1 MLCRQYSCS
10 TGRDLRKERTSEIVG
25 LCQYGVPWIIHGDM
39 TQSFIQPDR
48 LHDQVEGL
56 ISNDQNSEV
65 SSDASIQRLTLLWD
79 KRRFL
84 ARVTACGLLAGVL
97 LAFVIPKR
105 FTSTARLMPP
115 DEGRGTGMT
124 MLAAL
129 AGKAGPLGSFGGDLL
144 GLKTTG
150 DLFIGILQSRTVQ
163 DEVITKFDLRKVY
176 EERQWADART
186 ELARRTQLSQDR
198 KNEII
203 TIAVTDR
210 SPQRAQQIAEEYVAA
225 LNDVVVSLNTSS
237 AHREREFLE
246 GRLNQVQ
253 KDLEAAETKFSDF
266 SSKNSAIDIE
276 AQGKAMIT
284 ETAGLEGQLVAA
296 QTELQG
302 LKQIYSEN
310 NVRVRATQARVS
322 ELQRQIRKLGGEVG
336 GPSNPGA
343 GEGAYPTIRQLPI
356 LGVTY
361 ADLYRRLKVED
372 AVFQT
377 LTQQYEAA
385 KVEEAKET
393 PSVKVLDPPDFPE
406 RKSFPPR
413 GLIILLGIALAFP
426 GAVTWVLAVDGWQR
440 VDSADKRKVLVKR
453 VWTDIQS
460 VSFRNSTNGN
470 GIPSDLNRPTRLFSR
485 FRGHPSNG
493 LRNRHDARDQK
504 DA

>member
-1 MLCRQYSCS
+1 MS
-10 TGRDLRKERTSEIVG
+10 
-25 LCQYGVPWIIHGDM
+25 
-39 TQSFIQPDR
+39 QSFIHPDH
-48 LHDQVEGL
+48 LQDEVEGL
-56 ISNDQNSEV
+56 IPNDRNS
-65 SSDASIQRLTLLWD
+65 DLIPDRSIQRLTLLWD

-84 ARVTACGLLAGVL
+84 ARVTACGLVLGTL
-97 LAFVIPKR
+97 LAFVIPRR

-115 DEGRGTGMT
+115 DEGQGTGMT

-129 AGKAGPLGSFGGDLL
+129 AGKAGPLGSLGGDLL

-176 EERQWADART
+176 GERQWADART

-203 TIAVTDR
+203 MIAVTDR

-253 KDLEAAETKFSDF
+253 KDLEAAETNFSDF

-310 NVRVRATQARVS
+310 NVRVRATQARVT
-322 ELQRQIRKLGGEVG
+322 ELQRQIRKLGGQVDDRT
-336 GPSNPGA
+336 A
-343 GEGAYPTIRQLPI
+343 TVGEGAYPTIRQLPI

-393 PSVKVLDPPDFPE
+393 PSVKVLDPPDLPE

-413 GLIILLGIALAFP
+413 GLIILLGMALAFP
-426 GAVTWVLAVDGWQR
+426 GAVTWVLAVDAWR
-440 VDSADKRKVLVKR
+440 EIDLADKRKVLAKR
-453 VWTDIQS
+453 VWADIQL
-460 VSFRNSTNGN
+460 VAIRNAKNGN
-470 GIPSDLNRPTRLFSR
+470 GSADDLNRPTRLFNR
-485 FRGHPSNG
+485 FRSHPRNG
-493 LRNRHDARDQK
+493 LHRRHDAK
-504 DA
+504 DRENT

>member
-1 MLCRQYSCS
+1 MSQS
-10 TGRDLRKERTSEIVG
+10 
-25 LCQYGVPWIIHGDM
+25 P
-39 TQSFIQPDR
+39 TQSERVQHDVVEDLISHDQALKPTPDR
-48 LHDQVEGL
+48 
-56 ISNDQNSEV
+56 
-65 SSDASIQRLTLLWD
+65 SIQRLTLLWSE
-79 KRRFL
+79 RRFL
-84 ARVTACGLLAGVL
+84 VRVTACGLVLGIL
-97 LAFVIPKR
+97 LAFAIPKR

-115 DEGRGTGMT
+115 NESQGTGMT

-129 AGKAGPLGSFGGDLL
+129 AGKAGSLGSLGGDLL

-163 DEVITKFDLRKVY
+163 DKLITQFDLRKAY
-176 EERQWADART
+176 GERQWADART
-186 ELARRTQLSQDR
+186 ELAKRTELSQDR

-210 SPQRAQQIAEEYVAA
+210 SPQRAQQMTEEYIAA

-246 GRLNQVQ
+246 GRLTQVQ
-253 KDLEAAETKFSDF
+253 RELETAERNFSDF

-302 LKQIYSEN
+302 LRQIYSEN
-310 NVRVRATQARVS
+310 NFRVRSTQARVT
-322 ELQRQIRKLGGEVG
+322 ELQRQIRKLGGSIDPQAG
-336 GPSNPGA
+336 GAQIDGGS
-343 GEGAYPTIRQLPI
+343 YPTIRELPI

-361 ADLYRRLKVED
+361 ADLYRRMKVED

-393 PSVKVLDPPDFPE
+393 PSVKVLDPPDLPE

-413 GLIILLGIALAFP
+413 GLIILLGLALAFP
-426 GAVTWVLAVDGWQR
+426 GAMTWLLACEAWRETEPSDE
-440 VDSADKRKVLVKR
+440 RKMFVMR
-453 VWTDIQS
+453 VWTDLHF
-460 VSFRNSTNGN
+460 VLFRNGNNGN
-470 GIPSDLNRPTRLFSR
+470 GTAGAVPRSTRLFSR
-485 FRGHPSNG
+485 FRAQSGNG
-493 LRNRHDARDQK
+493 FHNTNQEPDVAKKEQ
-504 DA
+504 